1 MKILTDLLE
10 IIQPSEVLRVCI
22 GLNWTAVEVTRDGVE
37 QCGIASTLIQS
48 HKHSEEPRIEPA
60 GNFEDFSSIELAQF
74 SLSDNPT
81 LRSVGIAALNASI
94 TTEVQKFSES
104 NAAEVLA
111 ERGKDK
117 KIVIIG
123 RFPFVDRLRAQVG
136 ELVVIDQDP
145 MPGDYPPDKAVEIIP
160 QADVV
165 AITGMALIN
174 NTFDNLLGLC
184 PAEAFVMVLGPSAPL
199 STVLFDYGVDV
210 ISGALVEN
218 IQAVIRVISQGGNF
232 RQVHRAGVKLVN
244 LFK

>member
-10 IIQPSEVLRVCI
+10 TIQPSEVLSVCI

-37 QCGIASTLIQS
+37 KCGIASTLIQS

-60 GNFEDFSSIELAQF
+60 GNFEDFSNIELAQF

-94 TTEVQKFSES
+94 TSDVQKFSES

-136 ELVVIDQDP
+136 ELAVIDQDP
-145 MPGDYPPDKAVEIIP
+145 MPGDYPPDTAVEIIP

-210 ISGALVEN
+210 ISGAMVEN

-244 LFK
+244 MFK

>member
-22 GLNWTAVEVTRDGVE
+22 GLNWTAVEVTRDGVK

-60 GNFEDFSSIELAQF
+60 GNFEDFSCIELAQF

-218 IQAVIRVISQGGNF
+218 IHAVIRVISQGGNF